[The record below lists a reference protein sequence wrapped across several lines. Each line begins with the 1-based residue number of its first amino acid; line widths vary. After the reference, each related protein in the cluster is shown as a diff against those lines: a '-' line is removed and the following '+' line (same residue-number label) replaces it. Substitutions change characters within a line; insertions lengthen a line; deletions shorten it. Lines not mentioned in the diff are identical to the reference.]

1 MIDLE
6 RKIQIEGLLTNIN
19 NKWINETKRKFT
31 WNDASSLYY
40 LYETK
45 NEEIYADL
53 EKNKGI
59 DTMISLLGLVEVM
72 PYTQDSSNDYI
83 NKILKNRKE
92 KKTLENIYLYLDKML
107 QGITSDDISFIVRSI
122 RMPKKDIE
130 NAIIMSYHYEEDR
143 AREIDFFNYLCD
155 FFMVDDVTL
164 INRIGEV
171 KEIDKYIDEHKK
183 ENESKLK
190 VKSKKNGKNNK

>member
-6 RKIQIEGLLTNIN
+6 RKIQIEGLLPNIN

-40 LYETK
+40 FYDK

-59 DTMISLLGLVEVM
+59 DTMISLLSLDMVK
-72 PYTQDSSNDYI
+72 PYTQDSSSNYI

-92 KKTLENIYLYLDKML
+92 KKTLENIYLYLDKVL
-107 QGITSDDISFIVRSI
+107 QGITSDDISFIVRST

-164 INRIGEV
+164 INRIAEV

-183 ENESKLK
+183 ENESKIK
-190 VKSKKNGKNNK
+190 VKSKKNGNNKK